1 MVRYG
6 SDRVERQR
14 GVLLP
19 TFNKHKVELMVLPRS
34 CLARSIDPKS

>member
-19 TFNKHKVELMVLPRS
+19 TFNKHKFELMVLPQFVPS
-34 CLARSIDPKS
+34 KS